1 MRAGRLVRFV
11 NFFGSNLYW
20 AYNTQK
26 MDTIP
31 VHLIEHNAL
40 EQSPLRRVTRTRQG
54 QFSGQ
59 EYH

>member
-1 MRAGRLVRFV
+1 
-11 NFFGSNLYW
+11 
-20 AYNTQK
+20 